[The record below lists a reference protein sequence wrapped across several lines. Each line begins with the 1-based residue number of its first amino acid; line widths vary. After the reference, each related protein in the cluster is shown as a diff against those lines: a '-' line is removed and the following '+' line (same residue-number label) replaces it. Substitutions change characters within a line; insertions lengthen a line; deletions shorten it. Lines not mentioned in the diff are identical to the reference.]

1 MRSKNL
7 SKSILD
13 DIYDRAV
20 SKRHSTPRIFRE
32 LFKSEENI
40 IKKRYLYNLCSKFRK
55 FGKTY
60 DLRSFK
66 TIGRPRKMSKDD
78 TAALI
83 VLLRLN
89 PFISAEALRLLFL
102 DDHYGRRHGDDLPQV
117 FELVETRNTIYL
129 LAS

>member
-40 IKKRYLYNLCSKFRK
+40 MKKRYLYNLCSKFRK

-66 TIGRPRKMSKDD
+66 TSSIGRPRKMSKDD
-78 TAALI
+78 CSSKIKSIYIGTSS
-83 VLLRLN
+83 
-89 PFISAEALRLLFL
+89 P
-102 DDHYGRRHGDDLPQV
+102 
-117 FELVETRNTIYL
+117 LVIPR
-129 LAS
+129 